1 MSVMELPVRAVSVLL
16 EQMALVLPVRTV
28 WAPQGLLDRQDMELL
43 AQNLVF
49 AGLPLLVALRVLL
62 VMGLLD
68 KTEQWVPMVMVMVV
82 PVLKVVERLDTATVL
97 LVRTAMVRVL
107 PDGMP
112 GFVVWQF
119 LRMVLVVLSVDA
131 AQNRRFRKKSVV
143 CMARRIQ

>member
-1 MSVMELPVRAVSVLL
+1 M
-16 EQMALVLPVRTV
+16 PVRTALV
-28 WAPQGLLDRQDMELL
+28 PQ
-43 AQNLVF
+43 V
-49 AGLPLLVALRVLL
+49 LP
-62 VMGLLD
+62 D
-68 KTEQWVPMVMVMVV
+68 
-82 PVLKVVERLDTATVL
+82 RLDMVL